1 MTKEKVKIEIKLT
14 ASGVCESGDGTLL
27 VLDGDVLGF
36 EDAGLGRDCEEGA
49 TLKIICHAVVNFIDA
64 KPDPDTETINYM
76 RVMKKKV

>member
-49 TLKIICHAVVNFIDA
+49 TLKIIGNSVMNFIDA
-64 KPDPDTETINYM
+64 TAYPKPVP
-76 RVMKKKV
+76 KL